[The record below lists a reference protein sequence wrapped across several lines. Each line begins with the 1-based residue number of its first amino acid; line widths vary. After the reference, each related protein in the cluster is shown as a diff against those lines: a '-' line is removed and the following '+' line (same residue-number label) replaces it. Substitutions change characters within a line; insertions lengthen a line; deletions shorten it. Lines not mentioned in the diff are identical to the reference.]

1 MFAYAPYGNGQG
13 MTDTIRDLMTRD
25 PACVEDSTPL
35 RDVAV
40 MMRERDLGDVL
51 VSHAGRVDGIVTDR
65 DIVLRAV
72 AAGQDMNTL
81 LAGDICS
88 HDLVT
93 LQPDDTVEAAAQ
105 IMVDAAVRRVPVMDG
120 DQAIGIVALADLA
133 RYADSESVLG
143 EIASQ
148 PPKN

>member
-1 MFAYAPYGNGQG
+1 MFASAPEGNGQG
-13 MTDTIRDLMTRD
+13 MTDTIRELMTRD
-25 PACVEDSTPL
+25 PTCVDESAPL
-35 RDVAV
+35 REVATL
-40 MMRERDLGDVL
+40 MRDRDLGDVL
-51 VSHAGRVDGIVTDR
+51 VQHDGRVDGIVTDR

-72 AAGQDMNTL
+72 AGGGDMNAL
-81 LAGDICS
+81 HAGDICS

-93 LQPDDTVEAAAQ
+93 LQPDDTLEAAAQ

-120 DQAIGIVALADLA
+120 DQAVGIVALADLA